1 MSPTPTEEEHH
12 SVIQCNIRDITE
24 RSRLEKQM
32 QEQALALADLHRRK
46 DEFLAMLGH
55 ELRNPL
61 APITNAVHLLR
72 LQKNKDK
79 LQHQAR
85 TIIERQVGQ
94 LTRLVD
100 DLLEVSRITTGKI
113 HLQQERIALNGIVE
127 RAVETTRPL
136 MDQRKHEF
144 TVSLSPQPIWLY
156 ADAARLEQVVVNLL
170 TNAAKYTA
178 DGGQICARRSARRR

>member
-1 MSPTPTEEEHH
+1 
-12 SVIQCNIRDITE
+12 
-24 RSRLEKQM
+24 
-32 QEQALALADLHRRK
+32 
-46 DEFLAMLGH
+46 MLSH

-61 APITNAVHLLR
+61 APITNAVQLLR
-72 LQKNKDK
+72 LQKNEDQ

-100 DLLEVSRITTGKI
+100 DLLEVSRITTGRI
-113 HLQQERIALNGIVE
+113 HLQPERVALNGIVE
-127 RAVETTRPL
+127 NAVETVRPL
-136 MDQRKHEF
+136 MDQRRHELK
-144 TVSLSPQPIWLY
+144 VSLPPEPIWLH

-178 DGGQICARRSARRR
+178 DGGHISLAVRARGR